1 MVIYVDFGQRAKCS
15 KKWSLTKSQ
24 VHRWSILTQGHFEA
38 PNGKDIQKMRR
49 LDVNLNGIVLCLM
62 ERIFTKRDGCHIQKT
77 FLGLR
82 RRCCMCKG
90 YFGEWRNRK
99 ISIARVTWHLDA
111 PPNGML
117 EFFFFTAG
125 VYCVYLVYI
134 IVCIYRIHRECV
146 QKNVKWNRK
155 RSITAPPVHLPNGIL
170 MHL

>member
-1 MVIYVDFGQRAKCS
+1 
-15 KKWSLTKSQ
+15 
-24 VHRWSILTQGHFEA
+24 
-38 PNGKDIQKMRR
+38 MRR
-49 LDVNLNGIVLCLM
+49 LNVNLNGIVLCLM

-117 EFFFFTAG
+117 EFFHSRCIL
-125 VYCVYLVYI
+125 CVSCVHNSM
-134 IVCIYRIHRECV
+134 CIYRIHRECV
-146 QKNVKWNRK
+146 CR
-155 RSITAPPVHLPNGIL
+155 RMGSGIGRDQLLHHQCICL
-170 MHL
+170 MAS